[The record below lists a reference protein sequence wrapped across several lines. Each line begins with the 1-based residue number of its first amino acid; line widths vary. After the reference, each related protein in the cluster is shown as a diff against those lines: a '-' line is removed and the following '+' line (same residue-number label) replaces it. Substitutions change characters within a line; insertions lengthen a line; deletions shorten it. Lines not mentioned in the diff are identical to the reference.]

1 MRTRRGAP
9 GAGGA
14 GRGGVAGVSLSVQ
27 GGRGGGA
34 PGRGLAPPAAPEPEA
49 PRVGGRGSASAP
61 GPSCALSSP
70 ASRCAALAPHV
81 LFGWVSN
88 GGRGGSAA
96 GLRLQGGTSLG
107 PRASAWGKYGRFQPS
122 GDVSRPYLRSGDRSD
137 GGDARWA
144 SLGGN
149 TIRLLASRQRS
160 PFPRLLP
167 GSRLGVLRLLPPDF
181 AFHVGFGPKY
191 ISYAFLLRFTYV
203 GLLVLGWAVIIEGPN
218 LLDLLF
224 PSLPPPGG
232 KGLVLTPG

>member
-1 MRTRRGAP
+1 MGRLGRGA
-9 GAGGA
+9 
-14 GRGGVAGVSLSVQ
+14 L
-27 GGRGGGA
+27 GGGGSRVFPFLCRGA
-34 PGRGLAPPAAPEPEA
+34 VGEGRTVVVWLPRQRRNLRLPG
-49 PRVGGRGSASAP
+49 VGGRGSASAP

-107 PRASAWGKYGRFQPS
+107 PRANAWGKYGRFQPS
-122 GDVSRPYLRSGDRSD
+122 GDLSRPYLRTGDRSD

-181 AFHVGFGPKY
+181 VFHVDFGPKY
-191 ISYAFLLRFTYV
+191 ISYAFLLRFTYE

-232 KGLVLTPG
+232 KGLVLPPG